1 MLLHVVGPH
10 LAAADSAGSC
20 AKLAGPDGAHLI
32 APSRSSSLDQ
42 QQVRLPALCT
52 ENQLLLSMHAVQYL
66 PTHATVP
73 AALAPSLLQVVPL
86 GSHSIPAAEAVRHS
100 GSPRIGAVRQ
110 PTAFAGQLLHGRLV
124 LVGGGKADGTAPP
137 TKRQLDVESS
147 GGSSSSSSSISI
159 LDLYGAGSPAHLIA
173 PAAPAFLWAGSPPD
187 VKPAA
192 CGKAGGGSDAQQPA
206 AELPALASA
215 HSSPSTTTY
224 SPTAVAASDGSPGCL
239 LQQQGG
245 AGSVRRSLAHPI
257 FGLQGQQAEQA
268 VQGQQQKQRCIVGL
282 EALLAAQRRGSQAG
296 SPPATAA
303 AAAACRYA
311 PSGKPSTQ
319 AAGAVHIGVSAD
331 GTGSS
336 SKVPAMTAEP
346 GRAPPQQQ
354 AAHIADMRTGP
365 PRRQMVGAA
374 RHGAATLLQRL
385 IGGCFSGGGQTSVV
399 ERTIA

>member
-1 MLLHVVGPH
+1 MLLHVVAGPH
-10 LAAADSAGSC
+10 LAAADSAGSS

-32 APSRSSSLDQ
+32 APSRSSSLYQ
-42 QQVRLPALCT
+42 QEVRLPALCT
-52 ENQLLLSMHAVQYL
+52 ENQLLLSMHVVQYL

-86 GSHSIPAAEAVRHS
+86 GSHSIPAAEPVRHS

-110 PTAFAGQLLHGRLV
+110 PAASAGQLLHGRLV

-147 GGSSSSSSSISI
+147 GGSSSSSISI

-187 VKPAA
+187 VEPAA
-192 CGKAGGGSDAQQPA
+192 CGEAGGGSDAQQPA
-206 AELPALASA
+206 AELPALASPL
-215 HSSPSTTTY
+215 SSPSTTTY
-224 SPTAVAASDGSPGCL
+224 SPTAVAANDGSPGCL

-257 FGLQGQQAEQA
+257 FGLQGQQ
-268 VQGQQQKQRCIVGL
+268 QKQRCIVGL

-296 SPPATAA
+296 SPPATAAAA

-399 ERTIA
+399 ERIIA